1 MLASK
6 MQVAVCV
13 ILANIGATPRTQ
25 LSQDVQIPSSTFECS
40 TNLQR
45 KRPCTSQPAT
55 SLPQANEGWF
65 LQIHHPLFSKVN

>member
-45 KRPCTSQPAT
+45 KRPCTPAT
-55 SLPQANEGWF
+55 SLPQAKRRLVPPNTSSPIQQG
-65 LQIHHPLFSKVN
+65 

>member
-55 SLPQANEGWF
+55 SLPQAKRRLVPPNTSSPIQQG
-65 LQIHHPLFSKVN
+65 